1 MRFLD
6 NAKIFV
12 CSGAG
17 GNGCVGFRRARN
29 EPRGGPDGG
38 DGGKGGSV
46 IALGTAD
53 LNTLIDFRYKQ
64 HFVANNGGH
73 GRGRQC
79 NGAAGSELIIKL
91 PLGTQIFEE
100 DNETLISDIV
110 IPKQRVILASG
121 GLGGFGNNHYKSSTN
136 RAPRR
141 ADSGRVGQERWLWLQ
156 LKLLADAG
164 IVGLPNA
171 GKSTFLSTI
180 SDAKPKIAEYPFTT
194 LTPQLGVVLIDGFD
208 FVVAD
213 VPGLIENA
221 HLGAGLG
228 DRFLS
233 HLERCTVLAHLVD
246 GTENDPSKAYYA
258 IRKELDAYGGDLSHK
273 PEVILLSKCDSL
285 TPLQIDQRIT
295 ALKDATKQPVI
306 RLSSVSGEG
315 IKTALRILSDIIKQT
330 KKKNNVTS
338 DHQQSYNPILGLS

>member
-1 MRFLD
+1 MQFLD

-38 DGGKGGSV
+38 NGGKGGSV
-46 IALGTAD
+46 VALGTAD

-64 HFVANNGGH
+64 HFKAKNGGH

-79 NGAAGSELIIKL
+79 DGAAGSELIINM
-91 PLGTQIFEE
+91 PLGTQIYEN
-100 DNETLISDIV
+100 DNETLINDI
-110 IPKQRVILASG
+110 IYPDQRVVLAYG
-121 GLGGFGNNHYKSSTN
+121 GVGGFGNCHYKSSTN

-141 ADSGRVGQERWLWLQ
+141 ADSGEVGQENWLWLR

-180 SDAKPKIAEYPFTT
+180 SEAKPKIAEYPFTT
-194 LTPQLGVVLIDGFD
+194 LTPQLGVVLVDGHD
-208 FVVAD
+208 FVIAD
-213 VPGLIENA
+213 VPGLIEGA
-221 HLGAGLG
+221 HMGAGLG
-228 DRFLS
+228 DQFLS

-246 GTENDPSKAYYA
+246 ATEDNPGEAYQA
-258 IRKELDAYGGDLSHK
+258 IRKELAAYGEDLSHK

-285 TPLQIDQRIT
+285 TNLQVNQRIKMLRDT
-295 ALKDATKQPVI
+295 AKKPVI
-306 RLSSVSGEG
+306 KLSSVSGEG
-315 IKTALRILSDIIKQT
+315 IKSSLRMLSDIIKLT
-330 KKKNNVTS
+330 KNTTNITPDESKP
-338 DHQQSYNPILGLS
+338 YNPILGLS

>member
-38 DGGKGGSV
+38 NGGNGGSV
-46 IALGTAD
+46 VALGTSD

-64 HFVANNGGH
+64 HFKAKNGGH

-79 NGAAGSELIIKL
+79 NGAAGSELIINM

-100 DNETLISDIV
+100 DNKTLINDV
-110 IPKQRVILASG
+110 IRPKQRVILASG
-121 GLGGFGNNHYKSSTN
+121 GVGGFGNSHYKSSTN

-141 ADSGRVGQERWLWLQ
+141 ADSGEVGQERWLWLR

-180 SDAKPKIAEYPFTT
+180 SAAKPKIADYPFTT
-194 LTPQLGVVLIDGFD
+194 LNPQLGVVLIDGHD
-208 FVVAD
+208 FVIAD
-213 VPGLIENA
+213 VPGLIEGA

-228 DRFLS
+228 DRFLG
-233 HLERCTVLAHLVD
+233 HLERCSVLTHLVD
-246 GTENDPSKAYYA
+246 GTSDNPSEAYHA
-258 IRKELDAYGGDLSHK
+258 IRKELDAYGANLSRK
-273 PEVILLSKCDSL
+273 PEVILLTKCDSL
-285 TPLQIDQRIT
+285 TPFQCNQRIRTLTDT
-295 ALKDATKQPVI
+295 AKQPVI
-306 RLSSVSGEG
+306 KLSSINGEG
-315 IKTALRILSDIIKQT
+315 VKTALRTLSDIVKQFKNT
-330 KKKNNVTS
+330 KDISSNC
-338 DHQQSYNPILGLS
+338 QQSQNSILGLS